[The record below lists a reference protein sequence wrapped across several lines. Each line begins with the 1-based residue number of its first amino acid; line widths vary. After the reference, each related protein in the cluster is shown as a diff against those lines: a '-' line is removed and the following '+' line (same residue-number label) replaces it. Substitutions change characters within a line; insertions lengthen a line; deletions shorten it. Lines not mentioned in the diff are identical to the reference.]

1 MTDEHKHKHDE
12 PVTASEPA
20 VEVVERESLMDKIS
34 EKLHHGGDSSSDDD
48 DKNMSS
54 DSSSSMK
61 SKVYRL
67 FGREKP
73 VHKVLGGG
81 KRTVFAPIWFC
92 FRVIWYLNWCDLDL
106 GLVKGVVLCIK
117 FHAF

>member
-1 MTDEHKHKHDE
+1 MKSKSEKMTEDHKHEE

-20 VEVVERESLMDKIS
+20 VEIVERESLMDKIS
-34 EKLHHGGDSSSDDD
+34 EKIHHGGGDSSSSSSSSDDED
-48 DKNMSS
+48 DKKKEKKEKP
-54 DSSSSMK
+54 SSMK

-81 KRTVFAPIWFC
+81 KRTFYLRLVYEFESGSGFA
-92 FRVIWYLNWCDLDL
+92 
-106 GLVKGVVLCIK
+106 
-117 FHAF
+117 